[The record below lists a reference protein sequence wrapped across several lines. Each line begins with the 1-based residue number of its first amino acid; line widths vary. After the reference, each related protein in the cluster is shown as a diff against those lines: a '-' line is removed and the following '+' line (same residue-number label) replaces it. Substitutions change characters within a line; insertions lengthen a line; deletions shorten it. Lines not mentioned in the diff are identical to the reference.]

1 MEAGY
6 DYMLLRG
13 SKRRQPN
20 TLTGIFLVILG
31 SMLITTSLAY
41 HSYTDTARAD
51 LVNLEATLPGA
62 VSADLVNLE
71 ATLPVAV
78 SEVQASVQDTSP
90 NPGQQVLSRTA
101 WPERTIAQPA
111 PRENTPGAAR
121 SNPVE
126 ATIKMAE
133 KPAIVKTGADIT
145 VVSTKEMS
153 TVVEGLEDAL
163 APVLAPVEKQAD
175 TPTLQPDT
183 LALVEPGSSTVVEAG
198 LEDLA
203 TSETGLNPNAQTL
216 PVFWSDRLS
225 YESAPQ
231 ELQTLL
237 EAFTPVGAEPGFP
250 LGSRAASTRLAI
262 PSVEIDAHIVELAIE
277 ELGSCRAYE
286 TPDRA
291 AGHIPATANAGEAGS
306 AWFFGHT
313 ETPLLGEGSIFFNL
327 VQIPEMLKQGRDV
340 FVIAES
346 EEGQYLYRLISSQVV
361 HEQDIRLYDA
371 GGATIHLVSCVPRL
385 VYDHRLIV
393 SGELI
398 GQV

>member
-13 SKRRQPN
+13 PKRRQPN
-20 TLTGIFLVILG
+20 TLTGILLVILG

-41 HSYTDTARAD
+41 YSDTARTGLAS
-51 LVNLEATLPGA
+51 LEAALPG
-62 VSADLVNLE
+62 
-71 ATLPVAV
+71 AV

-111 PRENTPGAAR
+111 LRENTFGAAR
-121 SNPVE
+121 SNPVK

-133 KPAIVKTGADIT
+133 KPAVEKAGADIT

-153 TVVEGLEDAL
+153 TVVEGREDAP
-163 APVLAPVEKQAD
+163 APVLTPVEKQAD

-183 LALVEPGSSTVVEAG
+183 LALVEPGSSTVIEAG
-198 LEDLA
+198 VEDLA
-203 TSETGLNPNAQTL
+203 TSETGLNPN
-216 PVFWSDRLS
+216 
-225 YESAPQ
+225 
-231 ELQTLL
+231 
-237 EAFTPVGAEPGFP
+237 
-250 LGSRAASTRLAI
+250 
-262 PSVEIDAHIVELAIE
+262 
-277 ELGSCRAYE
+277 
-286 TPDRA
+286 
-291 AGHIPATANAGEAGS
+291 
-306 AWFFGHT
+306 
-313 ETPLLGEGSIFFNL
+313 PLLGEGSIFFNL

>member
-13 SKRRQPN
+13 PKRRQPN

-41 HSYTDTARAD
+41 YSYTDTAWTG
-51 LVNLEATLPGA
+51 LVSLEAALPGA
-62 VSADLVNLE
+62 VSE
-71 ATLPVAV
+71 I
-78 SEVQASVQDTSP
+78 QASVQDTSP

-111 PRENTPGAAR
+111 PRENTLGAAR
-121 SNPVE
+121 SNPVK

-133 KPAIVKTGADIT
+133 KPAVEKVGADIT

-153 TVVEGLEDAL
+153 TVVEGREDAP
-163 APVLAPVEKQAD
+163 APVLTPVEKQAD

-198 LEDLA
+198 VEDLA
-203 TSETGLNPNAQTL
+203 TSETGLNPN
-216 PVFWSDRLS
+216 
-225 YESAPQ
+225 
-231 ELQTLL
+231 
-237 EAFTPVGAEPGFP
+237 
-250 LGSRAASTRLAI
+250 
-262 PSVEIDAHIVELAIE
+262 
-277 ELGSCRAYE
+277 
-286 TPDRA
+286 
-291 AGHIPATANAGEAGS
+291 
-306 AWFFGHT
+306 
-313 ETPLLGEGSIFFNL
+313 PLLGEGSIFFNL

-346 EEGQYLYRLISSQVV
+346 EEGQYLYRLISSRVV

-398 GQV
+398 SQV

>member
-13 SKRRQPN
+13 PKRRQPN

-41 HSYTDTARAD
+41 YSYTDTAWTG
-51 LVNLEATLPGA
+51 LVSLEAALPG
-62 VSADLVNLE
+62 
-71 ATLPVAV
+71 AV

-111 PRENTPGAAR
+111 PRENTLGAAR
-121 SNPVE
+121 SNPVK

-133 KPAIVKTGADIT
+133 KPAVEKAGADIT

-153 TVVEGLEDAL
+153 TVVEGREDAP
-163 APVLAPVEKQAD
+163 APVLTPVEKQAD

-198 LEDLA
+198 VEDLA
-203 TSETGLNPNAQTL
+203 TSETGLNPN
-216 PVFWSDRLS
+216 
-225 YESAPQ
+225 
-231 ELQTLL
+231 
-237 EAFTPVGAEPGFP
+237 
-250 LGSRAASTRLAI
+250 
-262 PSVEIDAHIVELAIE
+262 
-277 ELGSCRAYE
+277 
-286 TPDRA
+286 
-291 AGHIPATANAGEAGS
+291 
-306 AWFFGHT
+306 
-313 ETPLLGEGSIFFNL
+313 PLLGEGSIFFNL

-346 EEGQYLYRLISSQVV
+346 EEGQYLYRLISSRVV

-398 GQV
+398 SQV